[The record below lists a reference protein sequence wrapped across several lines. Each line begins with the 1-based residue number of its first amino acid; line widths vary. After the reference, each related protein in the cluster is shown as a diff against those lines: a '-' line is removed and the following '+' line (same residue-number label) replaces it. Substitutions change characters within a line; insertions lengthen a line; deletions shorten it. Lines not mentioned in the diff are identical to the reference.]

1 MGFMRTKTT
10 RDRGT
15 RYPQHQINS
24 ILEQFTQS
32 GLPVRRFALQHD
44 LCPATLSRWVRL
56 HRPKSVSGR
65 RPRFIE
71 VQASSVVSGSTM
83 AEIRLGDGLTVH
95 LSSNLQVSRLA
106 ELIQLLRRP

>member
-1 MGFMRTKTT
+1 MTAKRK
-10 RDRGT
+10 RSRGN
-15 RYPQHQINS
+15 RYPQHQIET

-32 GLPVRRFALQHD
+32 GLPVRRYALQND

-56 HRPKSVSGR
+56 HRPKTAPSR

-71 VQASSVVSGSTM
+71 VQASSVALSSTM

-95 LSSNLQVSRLA
+95 LNSSLHVSGLA